1 MDHLREDGW
10 LMLARSPNL
19 LAKLKLL
26 QYKNQ
31 VLIVT
36 FDPKRA
42 YELDI
47 ACFVTIKIEKNS
59 IFVKSLF
66 LDLQLRWAMV
76 SIRYA

>member
-19 LAKLKLL
+19 LAKIKLL

>member
-47 ACFVTIKIEKNS
+47 AFFVTIKIEKNS